1 MTDDQRDQLNRFLA
15 ERVTQIYIP
24 VGSDH
29 RLLDE
34 AWKDGDNIE
43 WEPPNYMESW
53 ADCEPLLDKIEQDKL
68 KWNLDNSTDGGYGC
82 HVWGPPNSGYG

>member
-1 MTDDQRDQLNRFLA
+1 
-15 ERVTQIYIP
+15 
-24 VGSDH
+24 
-29 RLLDE
+29 
-34 AWKDGDNIE
+34 
-43 WEPPNYMESW
+43 MESW